1 MMRQFKISAVAAVTA
16 ILLAGCGASDVREV
30 QDWMDQVKK
39 DTKVNVKPIAE
50 PKVFLPFAYMA
61 RDSLDPFTQNKLLAE
76 LAAAAQNS
84 ADKLKPDMNRRKELL
99 ENYPLDTLSMVGT
112 MEKGGVNYALLQQD
126 RQVYQV
132 KAGQRI
138 GQNFGTVI
146 AISDGQVNIK
156 EVVQDAGGEWVER
169 LAKLELQESKE
180 SKK

>member
-1 MMRQFKISAVAAVTA
+1 MTYKTLMIAAGA
-16 ILLAGCGASDVREV
+16 ALLLAGCGASDVREV
-30 QDWMDQVKK
+30 QDWMAQVKK
-39 DTKVNVKPIAE
+39 DTKVSVKPIPE
-50 PKVFLPFAYMA
+50 PKTFIPFAYTA
-61 RDSLDPFTQNKLLAE
+61 RESLDPFTPNKLLAE
-76 LAAAAQNS
+76 LARVAENS
-84 ADKLKPDMNRRKELL
+84 TDRLKPDMARRKELL

-112 MEKGGVNYALLQQD
+112 MEKGGVNYALIQLD

-138 GQNFGTVI
+138 GQNYGTVI
-146 AISDGQVNIK
+146 AVSDGAVTIK